1 MLFYI
6 IILLAAFA
14 LLWYFVLGALVTL
27 VKLKLQLGDQA
38 YFMFLPLRG
47 YHKI

>member
-1 MLFYI
+1 MFIYI
-6 IILLAAFA
+6 IIFLSVFT
-14 LLWYFVLGALVTL
+14 LLWYFILGAFVTL
-27 VKLKLQLGDQA
+27 VKLKIQLGDQA